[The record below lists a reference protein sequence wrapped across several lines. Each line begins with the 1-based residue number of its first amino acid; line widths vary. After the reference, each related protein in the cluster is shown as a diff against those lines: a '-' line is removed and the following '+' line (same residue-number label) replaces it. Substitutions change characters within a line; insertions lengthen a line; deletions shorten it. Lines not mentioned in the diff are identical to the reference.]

1 MDPTNINKNSL
12 KGAEILIVDDT
23 PDNLRLLSRLL
34 VNQGYEV
41 RQALNGRLALKSAKH
56 HIPDL
61 ILLDIRMPG
70 MDGFMVCENL
80 KEDDQTKEV
89 PVIFIS
95 ALDDIQDKIKAF
107 QAGGVDYI
115 TKPFHYE
122 EVSARVKT
130 HISLL
135 RIRKQLEKHLA
146 QRSNQLLVKNGQ
158 LQNQI
163 KEKQEVSQALSLSEK
178 KYQEIFNST
187 SEAILL
193 YDEKTWSILEAN
205 QAIIEMSG
213 YSKEELQ
220 KMKVSDLIFHS
231 PPYNREEFLYL
242 LSQTINS
249 KLQAFEWRTK
259 KKDGTPL
266 WIELTI
272 KPSTIDGKDVIVLVA
287 RNISH
292 RKQAEKNLTRLE
304 NQLRQTQKMEAIGTL
319 AGGIAHDF
327 NNILFPIIGHTE
339 MLLDDIPTGSP
350 FRDDL
355 DNIYTGALRARD
367 LVKQILTFSRQEN
380 SEQQLIKIEPVINE
394 ALKLI
399 RSSIPTSIEI
409 KQEINTDCGVIK
421 ADPTQIHQIIMNLTA
436 NAYHAMEK
444 DGGKIRVSLEKII
457 VSEHEIVSP
466 DMAPGAYNCLTIA
479 DSGIGMDKG
488 TIEKIFDPFFTTKE
502 KGKGTGMGLSVVHG
516 IVSGIGG
523 AILVY
528 SEPGK
533 GTEFRVYFP
542 IGESDSEKQEIQNQG
557 LIHGGSERIL
567 LVDDEENIIDME
579 KRILERLGYQV
590 TSFTSSIKALEAFRV
605 APEKYDMVITDM
617 AMPYI
622 SGDRLAPELVKIR
635 PDIPILLCTGF
646 SETMS
651 EDSAAAIGIK
661 GFLMKPIVTKDLA
674 EKIREVLSNNK

>member
-1 MDPTNINKNSL
+1 MDKTTSIKNSP
-12 KGAEILIVDDT
+12 KKAEILIVDDT

-34 VNQGYEV
+34 TNQGYDV

-56 HIPDL
+56 HVPDL

-80 KEDDQTKEV
+80 KEDDQTKEI

-107 QAGGVDYI
+107 QVGGVDYI

-130 HISLL
+130 HISLQHV
-135 RIRKQLEKHLA
+135 RKQLEKHLV
-146 QRSNQLLVKNGQ
+146 QRSNQLILKNGQ
-158 LQNQI
+158 LKSQI

-193 YDEKTWSILEAN
+193 YDVKTWSILEAN
-205 QAIIEMSG
+205 QAIIEMCG
-213 YSKEELQ
+213 YSKEELLN
-220 KMKVSDLIFHS
+220 MEVGDLIFHTS
-231 PPYNREEFLYL
+231 PYNREKFLHL
-242 LSQTINS
+242 LSQTINA
-249 KLQAFEWRTK
+249 KLQAFEWMVK
-259 KKDGTPL
+259 KKDGTHL
-266 WIELTI
+266 WAELTI
-272 KPSTIDGKDVIVLVA
+272 KSSTIDGKDVMVLVA

-292 RKQAEKNLTRLE
+292 RKQAEKDLARLE

-339 MLLDDIPTGSP
+339 MLLDDIPTDSP

-380 SEQQLIKIEPVINE
+380 SEQKLIKIEPVINE

-399 RSSIPTSIEI
+399 RSSIPTTIEI
-409 KQEINTDCGVIK
+409 KQEIDTDCGVIK

-436 NAYHAMEK
+436 NAYHAMEN
-444 DGGKIRVSLEKII
+444 DGGELKVSLKKIELD
-457 VSEHEIVSP
+457 EHQILSP
-466 DMAPGAYNCLTIA
+466 DMAPGVYDCLTIA
-479 DSGIGMDKG
+479 DTGIGMDKE
-488 TIEKIFDPFFTTKE
+488 TIVKIFDPFFTTKE

-528 SEPGK
+528 SEPGR
-533 GTEFRVYFP
+533 GTEFKVYFP
-542 IGESDSEKQEIQNQG
+542 IGESYSEKQDIQNKG
-557 LIHGGSERIL
+557 MIHGGSERIL
-567 LVDDEENIIDME
+567 LVDDEENIIEME
-579 KRILERLGYQV
+579 KRILERLGYKV
-590 TSFTSSIKALEAFRV
+590 TSFTNSIKALEAFRR
-605 APEKYDMVITDM
+605 APEKFDMVITDM

-622 SGDRLAPELVKIR
+622 SGDRLSPELVKIR

-651 EDSAAAIGIK
+651 ENSAASIGIK

-674 EKIREVLSNNK
+674 EKIREVLGDR